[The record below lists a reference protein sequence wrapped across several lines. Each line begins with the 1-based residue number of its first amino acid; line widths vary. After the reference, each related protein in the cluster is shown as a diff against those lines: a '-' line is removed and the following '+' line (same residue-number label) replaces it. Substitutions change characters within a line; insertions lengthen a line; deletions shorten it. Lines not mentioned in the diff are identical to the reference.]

1 MEARQLKG
9 FKQQV
14 KWATKKQT
22 FAIAMAAKHKTTGK
36 VEVSVGFAPT
46 CDEAQAKREAMDV
59 ARMEFPESLFE
70 GHIAQVM
77 PASFAGLK

>member
-1 MEARQLKG
+1 MKG
-9 FKQQV
+9 FSKQV
-14 KWATKKQT
+14 KQPAKKDT
-22 FAIAMAAKHKTTGK
+22 FAIAMAAKHKETGK

-46 CDEAQAKREAMDV
+46 CDEAQAKREAMEV

-77 PASFAGLK
+77 PASFAGLR